1 MHVFYSVFE
10 NTILYIH
17 FSHRSSANNYHYSCK
32 EEQEDLAWIL
42 TLTTCVFLN
51 IQDQELKLNYQDYAQ
66 SGCVNV
72 YN

>member
-1 MHVFYSVFE
+1 MYFILFLK
-10 NTILYIH
+10 ILYYTFTLATEVLQITP
-17 FSHRSSANNYHYSCK
+17 HYSCK
-32 EEQEDLAWIL
+32 EEQEDLVWIL
-42 TLTTCVFLN
+42 TLTTCVLLN

>member
-1 MHVFYSVFE
+1 MYFILFLK
-10 NTILYIH
+10 ILYYTFTLATEVLQITT
-17 FSHRSSANNYHYSCK
+17 HYSCK